1 MFIELGSEKIN
12 IKTLNWLRKKFNR
25 AVIYYHYGLTEA
37 SRSAFKIIKY
47 GKQIPKTFRASP
59 NVDISIL
66 DNKNNI
72 CKKNEIGEIV
82 INGKIVADGYV
93 KSYQK
98 LNLQRS
104 DIKLEI

>member
-1 MFIELGSEKIN
+1 MVPSGIEILKKMSFLNFTSLRKHIRFIELGSEKIN

-47 GKQIPKTFRASP
+47 GKKIPKTFRASP

-72 CKKNEIGEIV
+72 CKKM
-82 INGKIVADGYV
+82 KLV
-93 KSYQK
+93 K
-98 LNLQRS
+98 
-104 DIKLEI
+104 